1 MAEKQTN
8 KERLKEIT
16 AKIEEGVKEVFTSG
30 KYADYLRTM
39 SRFTRYSVNNRLLI
53 YSQNPRASHV
63 AGYQAWQTKFE
74 RHVVKGAKGITIIA
88 PTPFKKVV
96 EEEKLNP
103 DTKLPILDENG
114 DVMTEEKEIKIPMF
128 KPVTVLD
135 VADTDG
141 KPLPVL
147 AETLV
152 GDVQN
157 YEVFMEALRRSSP
170 VPILFEPMDAGMDGY
185 FSLTEQNIHLRE
197 DMSEIQTVCAAVH
210 EITHAKLHNSDAEEQ
225 KSHRVEEIEAESVA
239 YSVCAYYGIETDAN
253 SFGYLANYTQGKSIA
268 ELKASLGLIGKTA
281 DELIT
286 DIDRHYAEIMT
297 EQENTI
303 ESSQPDIEQPYRYY
317 ITTEALAHG
326 SYPLQENSVVNETVA
341 PQVYEDSITAYGY
354 IDYPEPLTAE
364 QIAEYKLIPAG
375 EAKVQ
380 ELLPDPL
387 VPVDVMHNYGY
398 TDADMLPIS
407 KDRALELVERDVTLY
422 MLYSDNT
429 EEIVFDRSDIEDFDG
444 LFGITHEEWDAV
456 KDMIPPRDVEQ
467 RFMNNPV
474 DAMAVYQLKE
484 DAPVELLF
492 TGLEWLDSPPDKA
505 NYTAVYTRD
514 LVPDD
519 DATRILE
526 NFYYIF
532 NDDRPV
538 DFTGHSLSI
547 SDIIALKQDGVVS
560 YYYCDSIGF
569 KELPDFGKENP
580 LRNAEMLLEDDA
592 SMYDGIINNGKHV
605 VSDIEFIARYIIMLK
620 KGTIIDNAP
629 PHELTKKIEGKVWNI
644 SCAESNV
651 QPMQEK
657 FRVTNIARDEETGNV
672 LLRVLS
678 ETQPTNGAKIVS
690 LRSRT
695 IIYTYLEI
703 LSVQH
708 KLTIT

>member
-1 MAEKQTN
+1 MPDKQTN

-16 AKIEEGVKEVFTSG
+16 ERIEQGVKEVFTSG

-53 YSQNPRASHV
+53 YSQNPHASHL

-88 PTPFKKVV
+88 PTPFKKKI
-96 EEEKLNP
+96 EQEKLDP
-103 DTKLPILDENG
+103 DTKLPMLDENG

-128 KPVTVLD
+128 KPVTVFD

-157 YEVFMEALRRSSP
+157 YDVFMEALRRSSP
-170 VPILFEPMDAGMDGY
+170 VPILFEPMNAGMDGY
-185 FSLTEQNIHLRE
+185 FSLAEQNIHLRE
-197 DMSEIQTVCAAVH
+197 GMSEIQTVCAAVH
-210 EITHAKLHNSDAEEQ
+210 EITHAKLHNRDAEEQ

-268 ELKASLGLIGKTA
+268 ELKASLDLIAKTA

-286 DIDRHYAEIMT
+286 DIDRHYAEVMA
-297 EQENTI
+297 ERGVAE
-303 ESSQPDIEQPYRYY
+303 
-317 ITTEALAHG
+317 ITD
-326 SYPLQENSVVNETVA
+326 ET
-341 PQVYEDSITAYGY
+341 
-354 IDYPEPLTAE
+354 
-364 QIAEYKLIPAG
+364 K
-375 EAKVQ
+375 
-380 ELLPDPL
+380 ELPPDPF
-387 VPVDVMHNYGY
+387 VPVDVMYRYGY
-398 TDADMLPIS
+398 TDADILPIS

-422 MLYSDNT
+422 MLYSDNS
-429 EEIVFDRSDIEDFDG
+429 EEMVFDRSDIEDFDG
-444 LFGITHEEWDAV
+444 LFGITREEWDAV
-456 KDMIPPRDVEQ
+456 KDTITPRDVEQ
-467 RFMNNPV
+467 RFMNNPA

-492 TGLEWLDSPPDKA
+492 TGLERLDSPPDKA

-519 DATRILE
+519 DTTRILE
-526 NFYYIF
+526 DFYYIF

-569 KELPDFGKENP
+569 KELPDFGKDKLDKAVGKKP
-580 LRNAEMLLEDDA
+580 SVLE
-592 SMYDGIINNGKHV
+592 K
-605 VSDIEFIARYIIMLK
+605 LK
-620 KGTIIDNAP
+620 EQSEKPKKAKAPKKTKGQ
-629 PHELTKKIEGKVWNI
+629 EL
-644 SCAESNV
+644 
-651 QPMQEK
+651 
-657 FRVTNIARDEETGNV
+657 
-672 LLRVLS
+672 
-678 ETQPTNGAKIVS
+678 
-690 LRSRT
+690 
-695 IIYTYLEI
+695 
-703 LSVQH
+703 
-708 KLTIT
+708 